1 MERPYTLPRIAS
13 LDKPLRLAV
22 LISGGG
28 SGLEALLNHQ
38 EIPRLHATKLIIS
51 DNSNAK
57 GLDYGVKKNINT
69 KAIPLPEIP
78 DKIEQR
84 ILHESLVHAELIK
97 SEIELIVLSGYMRI
111 LTHSFVTKWKG
122 RIINIHPSL
131 LPNFP
136 GANAHRDAINAGVK
150 LSGCTVHLVDSGVD
164 TGRILEQIEVEVSPG
179 ETIQTLQNKIKK
191 IEHKLYPRVI
201 DSLSEGLYHSKS

>member
-1 MERPYTLPRIAS
+1 
-13 LDKPLRLAV
+13 
-22 LISGGG
+22 
-28 SGLEALLNHQ
+28 
-38 EIPRLHATKLIIS
+38 
-51 DNSNAK
+51 
-57 GLDYGVKKNINT
+57 
-69 KAIPLPEIP
+69 
-78 DKIEQR
+78 
-84 ILHESLVHAELIK
+84 
-97 SEIELIVLSGYMRI
+97 MRI

>member
-97 SEIELIVLSGYMRI
+97 SEIELIVLMI
-111 LTHSFVTKWKG
+111 
-122 RIINIHPSL
+122 SL
-131 LPNFP
+131 RCL
-136 GANAHRDAINAGVK
+136 H
-150 LSGCTVHLVDSGVD
+150 
-164 TGRILEQIEVEVSPG
+164 
-179 ETIQTLQNKIKK
+179 
-191 IEHKLYPRVI
+191 Y
-201 DSLSEGLYHSKS
+201 